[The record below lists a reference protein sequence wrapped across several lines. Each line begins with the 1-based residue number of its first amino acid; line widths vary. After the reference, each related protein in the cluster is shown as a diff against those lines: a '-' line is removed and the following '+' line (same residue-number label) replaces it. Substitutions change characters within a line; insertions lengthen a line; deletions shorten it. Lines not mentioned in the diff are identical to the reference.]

1 MIIGGGT
8 SVFRAFRN
16 DWFTLVFFSSLTVA
30 AEYIAEY
37 VNVHLPLKH
46 TSFPS
51 LPLGVLITPM
61 SIFLAF
67 QINQCYDRWWEAR
80 KLWGQLVNVSR
91 SLGRQITTLLTD
103 KRFSGIHDEEEA
115 AKLHQELVYRH
126 LAYINTLRMALRSKG
141 KLSEKDWLCLAQFL
155 SDAEIID
162 LKDAINVPTQLL
174 QKQGE
179 VLAELIG
186 KDWGEQQVLLQL
198 DGSLNLLCDIQ
209 GGCERIKR
217 TAFPDRFNFH
227 TRIFVWLLALLIP
240 FSLIES
246 EQHFDVVAMVTET
259 LLSFIFVTIER
270 LGAELR
276 DPFENRINDT
286 PMSALCRTIEI
297 DLRQQLGETS
307 VPPPLKPIKGVLM

>member
-1 MIIGGGT
+1 M
-8 SVFRAFRN
+8 
-16 DWFTLVFFSSLTVA
+16 
-30 AEYIAEY
+30 
-37 VNVHLPLKH
+37 
-46 TSFPS
+46 
-51 LPLGVLITPM
+51 
-61 SIFLAF
+61 
-67 QINQCYDRWWEAR
+67 
-80 KLWGQLVNVSR
+80 
-91 SLGRQITTLLTD
+91 
-103 KRFSGIHDEEEA
+103 
-115 AKLHQELVYRH
+115 
-126 LAYINTLRMALRSKG
+126 
-141 KLSEKDWLCLAQFL
+141 SEKDWLFLAPFL
-155 SDAEIID
+155 SDTEIIE

-179 VLAELIG
+179 VLGALIG

-198 DGSLNLLCDIQ
+198 DSSLSLLCDIQ

-297 DLRQQLGETS
+297 DLRQQLGENS
-307 VPPPLKPIKGVLM
+307 IPPPLKPIKGVLM